1 MVDPVAARDAS
12 LRFVTGENAVLA
24 DDDDD
29 DAIEEHPFFDG
40 LKAAPKEDE
49 WDAETILTTYTT
61 TENHPT
67 TIKMARRP
75 RRGDETIQLDRRTGL
90 PVGTVL
96 PATEERLR
104 REAELVG
111 GGDEEDYGDDMSE
124 FGRHEGLNLGVARP
138 KNEAAEDK
146 RERKAAAKAAK
157 AARRME
163 KKGTKEAFRTERNEQ
178 LKIRRDTVQVPMQS
192 LSRFPGQS

>member
-1 MVDPVAARDAS
+1 MIDPVAARDAS
-12 LRFVTGENAVLA
+12 LRFVTGDAAVLT
-24 DDDDD
+24 DDDENDE
-29 DAIEEHPFFDG
+29 AIEEHPFFDG
-40 LKAAPKEDE
+40 LKAPPKEDE

-61 TENHPT
+61 AENHPT

-111 GGDEEDYGDDMSE
+111 GGEEDYGDDMSE
-124 FGRHEGLNLGVARP
+124 FGRHEGVNLGVARP
-138 KNEAAEDK
+138 KKEAADDK

-157 AARRME
+157 SARRQE
-163 KKGTKEAFRTERNEQ
+163 KKGTKEAFRTERTEQ
-178 LKIRRDTVQVPMQS
+178 LEIRRKTVQVPMQS
-192 LSRFPGQS
+192 LSRFPGQ